1 MIKSMTGFGRGE
13 YSDGKRT
20 FTAEV
25 KSVNHRYSDIYVKMP
40 RRYSFAEDSV
50 KKAAKKTIK
59 RGKTEINILVESITE
74 ADTEIRLNEPA
85 AKQYI
90 ENLTRLKDQFGL
102 SGDISLPLI
111 AGMPDVIKVIP
122 SVEDED
128 EIKDSIGKAL
138 EKALEA
144 HDKMRGVEGEKL
156 VEDLSMRA
164 DLVKSYAEKIK
175 ERAPQIEKE
184 YADGLRAR
192 ISELVDGTVDVSED
206 RIMLEAAIFA
216 DKASI
221 TEELVRMNS
230 HISQLHSILDGG
242 GTVGKKLDFLV
253 QEMNREANTIG
264 AKANDLDITK
274 YMLDIKAEVEKIR
287 EQVQNIE

>member
-1 MIKSMTGFGRGE
+1 M
-13 YSDGKRT
+13 
-20 FTAEV
+20 
-25 KSVNHRYSDIYVKMP
+25 
-40 RRYSFAEDSV
+40 

-90 ENLTRLKDQFGL
+90 ENLTRLKDQFDL
-102 SGDISLPLI
+102 SGEVSLPLI

-128 EIKDSIGKAL
+128 EIKDAIGKAL
-138 EKALEA
+138 DKALEA

-164 DLVKSYAEKIK
+164 DLVKGYAEKIK

-184 YADGLRAR
+184 YADGLRTR
-192 ISELVDGTVDVSED
+192 IKIWSTGQWMSQKTGSCLKPRYSRTRPASQRNLSE
-206 RIMLEAAIFA
+206 
-216 DKASI
+216 
-221 TEELVRMNS
+221 
-230 HISQLHSILDGG
+230 
-242 GTVGKKLDFLV
+242 
-253 QEMNREANTIG
+253 
-264 AKANDLDITK
+264 
-274 YMLDIKAEVEKIR
+274 
-287 EQVQNIE
+287 